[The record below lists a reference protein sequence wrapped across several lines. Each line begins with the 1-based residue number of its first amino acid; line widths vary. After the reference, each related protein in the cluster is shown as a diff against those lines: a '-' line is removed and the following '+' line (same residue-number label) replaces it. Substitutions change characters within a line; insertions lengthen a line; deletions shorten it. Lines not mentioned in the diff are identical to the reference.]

1 MEIKVTV
8 LMSVYNGER
17 YLRETIESILNQT
30 FKDFEFL
37 IINDGSTDSTREII
51 SSYNDYRIRLIN
63 NEVNIGLTKSLN
75 KGIGVAK
82 GKYIARMDADD
93 ISLSARLQKQVE
105 FLDEHFTVGLVGTS
119 VVQIDEEGRTVVEI
133 PLLTESAKIQ
143 EELLFGNQFCHGSI
157 MFRKECVERAGKYRE
172 EFKYAQDYDLY
183 LRMAEYYE
191 LSNLNDFLYKW
202 RLVVSSISVSRKL
215 KQDRYAMLARKCAKE
230 RKVGKE
236 KIIFSNQQLAVDDE
250 GESSFR
256 GKQWAL
262 AYYYYNWGRALCGQN
277 RIKEARG
284 LINKAIKFAPFY
296 LEVRIFYFAT
306 YLPFFLLKR
315 IHSLWMKCK
324 SCWMFVVI

>member
-8 LMSVYNGER
+8 LMSVYNGGR
-17 YLRETIESILNQT
+17 YLREAIGSILNQT
-30 FKDFEFL
+30 FRDFEFL

-51 SSYNDYRIRLIN
+51 SSYDDYRIRLIN

-75 KGIGVAK
+75 KGLAAAK

-93 ISLSARLQKQVE
+93 ISLPTRLQKQVE
-105 FLDEHFTVGLVGTS
+105 FLDEHFTVGLVGTA
-119 VVQIDEEGRTVVEI
+119 VVQIDEKGRTVVEI

-157 MFRKECVERAGKYRE
+157 MFRKECVEKAGKYRE

-202 RLVVSSISVSRKL
+202 RLVVNSISVSRKL
-215 KQDRYAMLARKCAKE
+215 KQDRYAILARKCAKE
-230 RKVGKE
+230 RKIGKE
-236 KIIFSNQQLAVDDE
+236 KIVFSRQRWEADDKDE
-250 GESSFR
+250 GSLRE
-256 GKQWAL
+256 KQWAL

-277 RIKEARG
+277 RAKEARR
-284 LINKAIKFAPFY
+284 LINKAVKLAPFY
-296 LEVRIFYFAT
+296 WEARIFCFVT
-306 YLPFFLLKR
+306 YLPFSLLKR
-315 IHSLWMKCK
+315 IRLLWMKCQRRGV
-324 SCWMFVVI
+324 FVVI